1 MAVKALEIGV
11 LNNRKGF
18 NNMDIAG
25 IGNLAGLSNLS
36 GISNLLEKEA
46 LSSFDTESSF
56 ADVLTD
62 TLAQY
67 QQSEAGNTIDTVTL
81 LSGNTNDLS
90 TTMISSEKAEIALNL
105 TIAIRNKAITAYNEI
120 MNMQI

>member
-1 MAVKALEIGV
+1 
-11 LNNRKGF
+11 
-18 NNMDIAG
+18 MDIAG

>member
-1 MAVKALEIGV
+1 
-11 LNNRKGF
+11 
-18 NNMDIAG
+18 MDIAG
-25 IGNLAGLSNLS
+25 LGNIAGLSNLTGVS
-36 GISNLLEKEA
+36 SLLDKEA
-46 LSSFDTESSF
+46 FSSLDSESSF

-120 MNMQI
+120 MNMQV

>member
-1 MAVKALEIGV
+1 
-11 LNNRKGF
+11 
-18 NNMDIAG
+18 MDIAG
-25 IGNLAGLSNLS
+25 LGNLSGVGNLAGLAD
-36 GISNLLEKEA
+36 LLGKED
-46 LSSFDTESSF
+46 LSSFDSESSF

-62 TLAQY
+62 TLKQY
-67 QQSEAGNTIDTVTL
+67 QQAEAGSTIDTLTL

-90 TTMISSEKAEIALNL
+90 TTMISAEKAELALNL